1 MIETAKWLP
10 YRFLGDVANHVAS
23 RLRRLRFYNRMKYT
37 DAELNALYAQGYWKR
52 LEGIAELGHYSL
64 IAGYSAFYHSSPAIL
79 DVGCGHGVLQA
90 RLAGRYRNYT
100 GIDISSEAI
109 QQTEDRQD
117 GRTRFLACDAA
128 AYVPDRCF
136 DQIIFNEMLYYFKDP
151 VGLIGHYVPYL
162 AENGR
167 LIISMYDAD
176 HSRAAWTLIER
187 RYLCEDA
194 VSICHPA
201 SATAWTVKTFL
212 PPRQKGQPDTSAGS

>member
-1 MIETAKWLP
+1 MMTEITKWLP
-10 YRFLGDVANHVAS
+10 NRFLGDVTNQVAS
-23 RLRRLRFYNRMKYT
+23 RLRRLRSYNRMKYT
-37 DAELNALYAQGYWKR
+37 DAELNALYAQGYWER

-79 DVGCGHGVLQA
+79 DVGCGHGILQM

-117 GRTRFLACDAA
+117 GRTCFLACDAA
-128 AYVPDRCF
+128 AYVPDRIF
-136 DQIIFNEMLYYFKDP
+136 DQIIFNEILYYFKDP

-167 LIISMYDAD
+167 LIISMYDAE
-176 HSRAAWTLIER
+176 HSRGAWPLIER
-187 RYLCEDA
+187 RYRCEDA
-194 VSICHPA
+194 VSIHHHA
-201 SATAWTVKTFL
+201 SGTAWTVKTFL
-212 PPRQKGQPDTSAGS
+212 PPLAGRPV